1 MTNSLEGKYALVTG
15 ANSGVGQGIALEL
28 ARAGFNV
35 VVNYLEDCKAAEQTV
50 SQIES
55 LGVKS
60 WSIQADV
67 GSSAEV
73 TRMFNEIRELAP
85 RLDLLVNNAGVQTFA
100 CLLDLSE
107 ADWDRDIRTNL
118 KGCFLCT
125 QAAAR
130 WMKDAEEWLHHQHRL
145 RLQQAS
151 IPASCVIYRQQ
162 RRHRAVHQSGGGGT
176 G

>member
-73 TRMFNEIRELAP
+73 DAH
-85 RLDLLVNNAGVQTFA
+85 VQ
-100 CLLDLSE
+100 
-107 ADWDRDIRTNL
+107 
-118 KGCFLCT
+118 
-125 QAAAR
+125 
-130 WMKDAEEWLHHQHRL
+130 
-145 RLQQAS
+145 
-151 IPASCVIYRQQ
+151 
-162 RRHRAVHQSGGGGT
+162 
-176 G
+176 